1 MPSLQSSLITGLL
14 RLLRRKRIYG
24 SAEAI
29 RQGIEAVRRAGP
41 ARPTS
46 RMRRTLD
53 VQSLYCNGLE
63 VYRLAPKSP
72 RPQGGTLLYL
82 HGGAYVRPITSHHWR
97 FLQTLVEASGFTLLV
112 PLYPLAPEACCLQ
125 SVAAVAAVYRQAC
138 EEAGRG
144 PLALMG
150 DSAGG
155 GLALALWQELPRH
168 GMRRPDSLVLNCPW
182 VDVAM
187 THPDIPR
194 VEPLDPML
202 AVDGLREAG
211 RLYAGAAGVDHP
223 LVSPL
228 HGNLAG
234 LPPLLLFVGS
244 RDIACPDALL
254 FAEKARQAGASV
266 DLQVGDGLIHVWPIL
281 PIPEARTARDAIVR
295 HLHQHGARD

>member
-1 MPSLQSSLITGLL
+1 M
-14 RLLRRKRIYG
+14 
-24 SAEAI
+24 
-29 RQGIEAVRRAGP
+29 
-41 ARPTS
+41 
-46 RMRRTLD
+46 
-53 VQSLYCNGLE
+53 
-63 VYRLAPKSP
+63 
-72 RPQGGTLLYL
+72 
-82 HGGAYVRPITSHHWR
+82 
-97 FLQTLVEASGFTLLV
+97 EASRFTLLV
-112 PLYPLAPEACCLQ
+112 PFYPLAPEACCLQ
-125 SVAAVAAVYRQAC
+125 SVAAVAAVYRQTC

-144 PLALMG
+144 PLALMW

-155 GLALALWQELPRH
+155 GMALALWQELPRH
-168 GMRRPDSLVLNCPW
+168 GMRRPDSLVLNYPW
-182 VDVAM
+182 VDVSM

-295 HLHQHGARD
+295 HVHRHGARD